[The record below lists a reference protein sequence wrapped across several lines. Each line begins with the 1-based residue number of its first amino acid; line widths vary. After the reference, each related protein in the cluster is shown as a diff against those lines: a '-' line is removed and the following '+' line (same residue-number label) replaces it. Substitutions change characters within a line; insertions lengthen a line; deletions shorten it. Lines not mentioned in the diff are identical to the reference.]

1 MLLYFRPLATLQ
13 MNAWMKMYIMVHKH
27 FHTKP
32 SWSSDPF
39 VWTGHRLPHAIA
51 IKLYCI
57 VTTVTSNVAS
67 VLCLNSTSSVHRI
80 WYLQFFLAEF
90 VNVGFDFLRD
100 GIIITNRLLFLKAD
114 SRIETEWTSWMSPHV
129 SRPSFQNYSLFIMTS
144 TVLFADMFL
153 DLGGLRLGLG
163 R

>member
-1 MLLYFRPLATLQ
+1 MYEWKCILWCINTSTQSHRGHQTPLSEQATGYLMQ
-13 MNAWMKMYIMVHKH
+13 SVYWH
-27 FHTKP
+27 
-32 SWSSDPF
+32 
-39 VWTGHRLPHAIA
+39 LA

-129 SRPSFQNYSLFIMTS
+129 SRPSFQNYSLSIMTS

-153 DLGGLRLGLG
+153 DLGEQGLG